1 MATSDDTQ
9 PAPSFS
15 VPVKCVLTAP
25 DIDKWKTSTAYQDLI
40 TFIQHTGKAVENKKI
55 SSDCPESPGVKGVLA
70 ILDTLKG
77 WVVEIPPED
86 QPQRFG
92 NKAFRVWHARLKE
105 SVSDLIRSL
114 LPEAVQPARV
124 ELEPYLLD
132 SFGNSTRIDYG
143 TGHEAAFAI
152 FLLCLM
158 KLGVLLLSDSQA
170 IVTRLF
176 HRYLQLMR
184 LVQNTYRMEPAGSQ
198 GVWGLDDFQFL
209 SFIWGAWQ
217 LVEQSDLKPE
227 SYLDPVVCMEMAHE
241 YIFFDCIDSIHKS
254 KTGPFPE
261 HSNTLW
267 GISAVGEWKKI
278 SSGLLK
284 LYRDEV
290 LSKFPVIQHVPFGT
304 LFSIEKAPE

>member
-1 MATSDDTQ
+1 MATTDATQ
-9 PAPSFS
+9 FPLAFS
-15 VPVKCVLTAP
+15 VPVKCVIAAS
-25 DIDKWKTSTAYQDLI
+25 DIDKWKASTAFQDLI

-55 SSDCPESPGVKGVLA
+55 SSECTESPGVKGVLV
-70 ILDTLKG
+70 IIDRLQG
-77 WVVEIPPED
+77 WVSEIPPEV

-92 NKAFRVWHARLKE
+92 NKAFRVWHARLKDAAP
-105 SVSDLIRSL
+105 DLIRSL
-114 LPEAVQPARV
+114 LPDSVRPALV

-143 TGHEAAFAI
+143 TGHEASFAI

-176 HRYLQLMR
+176 HRYLQLLR
-184 LVQNTYRMEPAGSQ
+184 LLQSTYRMEPAGSQ

-217 LVEQSDLKPE
+217 LVGQSEVIPE
-227 SYLDPVVCMEMAHE
+227 SFLNPGVCTELANE
-241 YIFFDCIDSIHKS
+241 YIFYDCIDSIHKA
-254 KTGPFPE
+254 KTGLFYE
-261 HSNTLW
+261 HSSTLW
-267 GISAVGEWKKI
+267 GISAVSEWKKI

-284 LYRDEV
+284 MYREDV
-290 LSKFPVIQHVPFGT
+290 LSKFPVIQHIPFGT